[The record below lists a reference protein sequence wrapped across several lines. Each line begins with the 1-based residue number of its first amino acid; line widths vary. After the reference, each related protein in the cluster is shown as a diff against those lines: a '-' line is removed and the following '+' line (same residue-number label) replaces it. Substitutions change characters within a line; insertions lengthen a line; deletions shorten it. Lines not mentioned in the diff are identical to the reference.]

1 MPYPDF
7 MKQVCK
13 RWKHVFKISRS
24 FGMIDG
30 RIINNYNR
38 SASGPTDKN
47 QKNQRVSS
55 VLMRMT
61 NYRLRIYLNPC
72 SHYRRR
78 ITLVWHIVFFP
89 SHAYLRQR
97 PKVQKGID
105 KGKKSTRYWKRC
117 LVGWKYWCALT
128 AVNLKMQ
135 LQLWDNCFRWFH
147 GLQSLL

>member
-38 SASGPTDKN
+38 SASVPTDKN

-61 NYRLRIYLNPC
+61 DYRLRIYLNPC

-89 SHAYLRQR
+89 SHAYLRRR

-117 LVGWKYWCALT
+117 LVGWKYAWAQKSTWKLART
-128 AVNLKMQ
+128 QFLISA
-135 LQLWDNCFRWFH
+135 FRFPFNFR
-147 GLQSLL
+147 